1 MKVLNLLVSIIF
13 TGNNLQDHKA
23 NENHDFAVQD
33 DLQVLQKTSQGNEPA
48 KFVNRN
54 CKKTSLAT
62 LLERLQLNHDTIY
75 YTKVL

>member
-1 MKVLNLLVSIIF
+1 MKVLNLLVSTIF

-33 DLQVLQKTSQGNEPA
+33 DLQVLQRTSQGNEPA

-75 YTKVL
+75 YKKVL

>member
-1 MKVLNLLVSIIF
+1 MKVLNLLVSTIF

-54 CKKTSLAT
+54 CKKNFISNFTREITAES
-62 LLERLQLNHDTIY
+62 
-75 YTKVL
+75 